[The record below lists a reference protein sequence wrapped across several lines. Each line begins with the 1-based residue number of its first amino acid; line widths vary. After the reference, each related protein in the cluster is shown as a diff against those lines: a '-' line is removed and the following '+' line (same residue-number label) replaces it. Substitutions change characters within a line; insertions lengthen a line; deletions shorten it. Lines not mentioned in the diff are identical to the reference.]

1 MRARSNATNLP
12 TSPKNIAHA
21 AKKWHAFRSL
31 ETHFVCKNTTFPAPA
46 TYPNFI
52 KHCTC
57 HEKWPCK
64 ITKYCNRHEEWHASI
79 NICCACYEKSDTPAS
94 PNAAPAA
101 KSQMW
106 VMGLMWVMCWKMRV
120 MSELLSS
127 ELFYSELLSFWAPR
141 SIELLYWT
149 VTWLK
154 CSLTELL
161 LEAELLLAWTV
172 SWLKRS
178 LTQLFLDWTV
188 PWRNCALTELL
199 LDGTA
204 PWLNCSLT
212 ELFLDGKWSNS
223 SVK

>member
-21 AKKWHAFRSL
+21 TKKWHAFRSL

-79 NICCACYEKSDTPAS
+79 NICCACYEKKWHASITKCCACRKKSDVSDGTDVSDVLEDAS
-94 PNAAPAA
+94 DEWATLLWAILLWAT
-101 KSQMW
+101 
-106 VMGLMWVMCWKMRV
+106 
-120 MSELLSS
+120 ELLSS
-127 ELFYSELLSFWAPR
+127 SEHWATLLNC
-141 SIELLYWT
+141 YM
-149 VTWLK
+149 
-154 CSLTELL
+154 TE
-161 LEAELLLAWTV
+161 V
-172 SWLKRS
+172 
-178 LTQLFLDWTV
+178 FLDWTA
-188 PWRNCALTELL
+188 PWDWTTTCLNCFLTKAF
-199 LDGTA
+199 LDSTV

-212 ELFLDGKWSNS
+212 ELCLDWTVTWRNCSLTLTELFLDGTVPWRK
-223 SVK
+223 VK